1 MTIRIAIGLPT
12 RASDV
17 SPESLLLWAD
27 RVERGPFSSVAV
39 SDRVVYDSQEPFVAL
54 AAVAGRTRR
63 VGLMTSIVLAPTRE
77 TTLLARQA
85 ATLDAISGG
94 RLTLGVA
101 VGAREDDYLAT
112 GTKFHRRGR
121 ALDAQLPALRRIWSG
136 EPVATGGVIGPAP
149 HRDGGPQLLIG
160 GYLPVVARRIAAWGD
175 GFMQPG
181 GGDPAAMA
189 ALWKEIEKAWSAAGR
204 TGRPR
209 WVSGS
214 YYALGPNADAAADA
228 YIKATYA
235 FDPRVAERRRKTLPT
250 TPDAVR
256 ATIARA
262 GEMGVDELILRPCS
276 AELEHLD
283 RLVDILADRGSPR

>member
-12 RASDV
+12 RASDM
-17 SPESLLLWAD
+17 SPESLFRWSD
-27 RVERGPFSSVAV
+27 RIERGPFSSIAV

-54 AAVAGRTRR
+54 AAVAGTTRR

-121 ALDAQLPALRRIWSG
+121 RLDAQLPELRRIWSG
-136 EPVATGGVIGPAP
+136 EPIPTGGVIGPAP
-149 HRDGGPQLLIG
+149 HRKGGPGLLIG

-181 GGDPAAMA
+181 GGDPAAMK
-189 ALWKEIEKAWSAAGR
+189 ALWAEIERAWVAAGR
-204 TGRPR
+204 SGRPR
-209 WVSGS
+209 RVSGS

-228 YIKATYA
+228 YIAASYG
-235 FDPRVAERRRKTLPT
+235 FDPKVAERRRNTLPT

-256 ATIARA
+256 AAIARQTD
-262 GEMGVDELILRPCS
+262 MGVDEFILRPCS
-276 AELEHLD
+276 ADLANLARLED
-283 RLVDILADRGSPR
+283 TVGATT

>member
-1 MTIRIAIGLPT
+1 MTIRIAVGLPT
-12 RASDV
+12 RASDL
-17 SPESLLLWAD
+17 SPESLLVWAD

-112 GTKFHRRGR
+112 RTRFHRRGR
-121 ALDAQLPALRRIWSG
+121 TLDAQLPELRRIWSG
-136 EPVATGGVIGPAP
+136 EPMPSGGVIGPAP
-149 HRDGGPQLLIG
+149 HRKGGPQLLIG
-160 GYLPVVARRIAAWGD
+160 GYLSVVARRIARWGD
-175 GFMQPG
+175 GFLQPG
-181 GGDPAAMA
+181 GGDPSAMA
-189 ALWKEIEKAWSAAGR
+189 ALWSEIEKAWAGAGR
-204 TGRPR
+204 SGRPR

-235 FDPRVAERRRKTLPT
+235 FDPKVAERRRRTLPT
-250 TPDAVR
+250 TPEAVR
-256 ATIARA
+256 AAIARQA
-262 GEMGVDELILRPCS
+262 DMGVDEFVLRPCT
-276 AELEHLD
+276 ADIAHLERLEEL
-283 RLVDILADRGSPR
+283 VAKAG